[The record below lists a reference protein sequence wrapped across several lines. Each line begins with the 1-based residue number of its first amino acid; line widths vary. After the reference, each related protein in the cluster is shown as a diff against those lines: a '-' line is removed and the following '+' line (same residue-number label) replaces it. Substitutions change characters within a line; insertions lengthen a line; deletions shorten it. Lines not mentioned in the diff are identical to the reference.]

1 MRSMDPTEVLAGT
14 ETVRLPMTTDDCEVV
29 RIDVSVR
36 LRE

>member
-1 MRSMDPTEVLAGT
+1 MESTEVPAGT
-14 ETVRLPMTTDDCEVV
+14 ETVRLSMITDDGEVV